1 MPRGTQ
7 WEHCTERHPCLHTEI
22 RAHRSSQGRAV
33 CSLTAAPGC
42 IPPRG
47 GGGAPSHRVPP
58 KEREWCGLNNI
69 SELSRELWEPSG
81 ALGSAERHQPG
92 CPSYSYTHRGQIRNK
107 FSIKWKSAISH
118 APINYCSTGSRNGKA
133 VSKPRARKS
142 SKMFTEEVFNNRV
155 NYRYDKVPLS
165 GKAKQSVYSY
175 SHFFRKEEISSKD
188 GPSGCHSLPLLAQSI
203 SRHPQPAERAGR
215 PQNTQSAQHS
225 PSTELSSA
233 AVP

>member
-1 MPRGTQ
+1 MLEAPGDGFVPNHRDEGKELWGQGAACPEALSGSTAQ
-7 WEHCTERHPCLHTEI
+7 RHPCLHTEI

-33 CSLTAAPGC
+33 CSLTDAPGY

-81 ALGSAERHQPG
+81 ALGAAERHQPG

-107 FSIKWKSAISH
+107 FSIKWKSSISH

-142 SKMFTEEVFNNRV
+142 SKMFTEEVF
-155 NYRYDKVPLS
+155 K
-165 GKAKQSVYSY
+165 
-175 SHFFRKEEISSKD
+175 
-188 GPSGCHSLPLLAQSI
+188 
-203 SRHPQPAERAGR
+203 
-215 PQNTQSAQHS
+215 
-225 PSTELSSA
+225 
-233 AVP
+233 

>member
-1 MPRGTQ
+1 MTPAMVTPLQPLCAAPFTLCISGTVQ
-7 WEHCTERHPCLHTEI
+7 ARRDKQRHALLSAACSTMGTALHITGTGAVCSRRLEMALFQITEMRVKSYGVRELRAQRHSVGALHRKRHPCLHTEI

-47 GGGAPSHRVPP
+47 SGGAPSHRVPP
-58 KEREWCGLNNI
+58 KEREWCGLNI
-69 SELSRELWEPSG
+69 FSELSRELWEPSG
-81 ALGSAERHQPG
+81 ALGAAERHQPG

-142 SKMFTEEVFNNRV
+142 SKMFTEEVF
-155 NYRYDKVPLS
+155 K
-165 GKAKQSVYSY
+165 
-175 SHFFRKEEISSKD
+175 
-188 GPSGCHSLPLLAQSI
+188 
-203 SRHPQPAERAGR
+203 
-215 PQNTQSAQHS
+215 
-225 PSTELSSA
+225 
-233 AVP
+233 